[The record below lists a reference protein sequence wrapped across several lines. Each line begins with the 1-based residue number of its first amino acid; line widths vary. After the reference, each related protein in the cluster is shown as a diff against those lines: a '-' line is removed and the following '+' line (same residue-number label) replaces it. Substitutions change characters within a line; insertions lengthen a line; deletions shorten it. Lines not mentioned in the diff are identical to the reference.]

1 MVKQQ
6 CHRTQGSKHQAVKRR
21 VKENSEVFS
30 KFSVVFFL
38 FMEKRNKGIPLCQGK
53 SSLTPLQ
60 QLSCPLTS
68 TWLARSSRLLS
79 PAVKCPLV
87 WHQALRSQP
96 EFSQFENLPTPPTCS
111 ALWLGLWASRDG
123 TGGWHV
129 CEHRSELPWLGC
141 QAVGQAGEI
150 VAPHLPLLPPCH
162 TRILGAELLL
172 LCSLCLTKWFLP
184 PTAPWSFICFLLRQR
199 NQSEEHWCHKYLGK
213 GSHPV

>member
-96 EFSQFENLPTPPTCS
+96 EFSVWKPSHTSHLLSSVAWSLGKQGWHWGLARVWAQIRAALAGLPGC
-111 ALWLGLWASRDG
+111 G
-123 TGGWHV
+123 TGWGD
-129 CEHRSELPWLGC
+129 CGPSPALAPTLPHKDTGSR
-141 QAVGQAGEI
+141 A
-150 VAPHLPLLPPCH
+150 APALLTLPHQVVSPSHSTMKLH
-162 TRILGAELLL
+162 LLL
-172 LCSLCLTKWFLP
+172 AQAEKSIRGTLMSQISWK
-184 PTAPWSFICFLLRQR
+184 R
-199 NQSEEHWCHKYLGK
+199 
-213 GSHPV
+213 